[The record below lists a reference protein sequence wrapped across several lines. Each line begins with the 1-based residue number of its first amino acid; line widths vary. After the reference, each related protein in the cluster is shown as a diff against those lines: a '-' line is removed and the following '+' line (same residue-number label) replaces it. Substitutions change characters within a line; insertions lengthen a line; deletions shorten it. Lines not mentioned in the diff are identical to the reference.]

1 MRSTTYIFDKTV
13 LSRLF
18 SPVFPRFLVS
28 CRLIGLCP
36 LSNVLTRDRYR
47 SRFNQRVKV
56 YYVAVYQRSSSE
68 FGSRNNVSIGS
79 CDEVEV
85 ARRRPLASDASE
97 WRLNGLQNDG
107 QLHSPLSVAVEGGE
121 VECRRAHSWHGYEAT
136 HLPLFYSAQP
146 PANPT
151 SSPERTSHHDRQGAA
166 ATDGVALSSSSLT
179 NHPSWLLPAYFSIA
193 STPFSR
199 LPRIVRLYERGRDH
213 GSPVCAAL
221 CLRVFSFSFDDK
233 QFHAILF
240 SDSSGTV

>member
-1 MRSTTYIFDKTV
+1 M
-13 LSRLF
+13 
-18 SPVFPRFLVS
+18 
-28 CRLIGLCP
+28 
-36 LSNVLTRDRYR
+36 
-47 SRFNQRVKV
+47 
-56 YYVAVYQRSSSE
+56 YQRSSSV
-68 FGSRNNVSIGS
+68 FGSRNNVSIRS

-146 PANPT
+146 PANPA

-213 GSPVCAAL
+213 GSPVCATP
-221 CLRVFSFSFDDK
+221 CLRVSFLSASTVSSFTLYYFRIVQGRFNLAWRFIGPAGVLLD
-233 QFHAILF
+233 LF
-240 SDSSGTV
+240 YGR